1 MGLGVSIIYCL
12 LRCLFVVL
20 HRLFCMKVGFKPLK
34 GILLSAIMGLF
45 YVTIRVIGIPT
56 PLSESQIPRIPQ
68 KKILSL
74 TPSHPHSL
82 LHPPSSPS
90 PSTTPAS
97 NPASAPST
105 ALPGLLITRSPCRQS
120 GGLGRWRFARHVKG
134 R

>member
-68 KKILSL
+68 KKNSLPHTL
-74 TPSHPHSL
+74 TPSLPPPPAILTFPVNNTCINPRFCSFNCATLAFNNSISL
-82 LHPPSSPS
+82 SAVLRTWAMAVCSSID
-90 PSTTPAS
+90 
-97 NPASAPST
+97 
-105 ALPGLLITRSPCRQS
+105 G
-120 GGLGRWRFARHVKG
+120 
-134 R
+134 